1 MLNFMK
7 TMVSAVKSWTEKKFD
22 ESTADWNQNDPTA
35 SNYIKN
41 RTHWEEKREFTA
53 VPETCIPKTHLY
65 TEYLDLNWDIVPQI
79 EPGVTY
85 TITFNGVKYES
96 VGKNDI
102 GWGQTYIGNHPH
114 QLHASSEY
122 PFSIVYEP
130 YDGLIGLH
138 PPHYGQYTIS
148 ISYLLDG
155 VETVIAPEQTVY
167 NFGRRSGSDFA
178 TTLVVGNVYK
188 VTWDG
193 IEYELTAI
201 NGTELDQEGYVFLGT
216 LGDHPFEYNVDLD
229 GNYGEITF
237 LEDGIHTISIQDVL
251 HDDLLLST
259 ILNDL
264 SNFYFQDVP
273 SLQVGTRYTVT
284 IGNETYTCVGRCD
297 YEGPSDRIYIGN
309 QFFFNDSYNYS
320 TNRVDTGEPFLIYL
334 FTDSSWDMYWLPS
347 ETRGAISVVA
357 DGTFIHKI
365 DQKYIELPAYVAT
378 SEDIEA
384 VASSKMDYNN
394 PVGSGSFSMG
404 RKSGTTT
411 GYKSYARGI
420 NVQASGENSYAD
432 GYNTTA
438 SGNYSHAEG
447 HYTTA
452 SGHYGSH
459 AEGSNTAASGN
470 YSHAEGYK
478 TAANG
483 SGSHAEGGQTTSSG
497 DYTHAEGNYTTA
509 SGNYSHAEGY
519 KTTTPAICS
528 HAEGYYTTANGY
540 ASHAEGF
547 QTTADGYASH
557 AEGYYTTAKGNY
569 QHAQGK
575 YNIIDS
581 NYAHIVGNGTSTSNR
596 SNMHTLDWN
605 GVGWYKGGL
614 QVGGN
619 AQDKAAKNVL
629 LEGDAIPVP
638 EIAAVGQTIV
648 VKTVD
653 KNGKPTEWETIDK
666 PVYIANVRVD
676 QDRYSFIDGSYET
689 LLNAYS
695 SGATIGLNVDSYMYY
710 LHHIDGDNNLH
721 FGQIPHRSI
730 ESDHST
736 PNYNLMIAPDN
747 SFTQI
752 RMDIATEQFVLSKM
766 ENILEPVQ
774 ADWSQSDLAAP
785 DYVKNRPFY
794 SETISETASFRP
806 AGSSGD
812 SLRVL
817 VSNEFIA
824 EIFRRPDT
832 VIVNANI
839 DGSNTLQCP
848 ITIIDDTRVQIEVP
862 ENQWNVPY
870 LYVTITSD
878 LDGKYLTVKSGG
890 MTWKAC
896 DITVSYEEIYVLDE
910 KFIPD
915 TIARINDIDEAAST
929 DDEII
934 DVLIQE
940 DMLFA
945 LTDST
950 GFILTDEN
958 NDILTW

>member
-41 RTHWEEKREFTA
+41 RTHWEEKREFIA
-53 VPETCIPKTHLY
+53 IPETCIHKTYIYTHL
-65 TEYLDLNWDIVPQI
+65 LDPNWDIGPQI

-85 TITFNGVKYES
+85 TIIFNGIKYES
-96 VGKNDI
+96 VGKNYI
-102 GWGQTYIGNHPH
+102 GWGQTYIGNHPD
-114 QLHASSEY
+114 QLHASEY
-122 PFSIVYEP
+122 PFSVVYYP
-130 YDGLIGLH
+130 YEGDFQLRL
-138 PPHYGQYTIS
+138 PHYGQYTIS

-155 VETVIAPEQTVY
+155 VETVIVPEQTIQE
-167 NFGRRSGSDFA
+167 FGKEFGASLA
-178 TTLVVGNVYK
+178 APLVVGNVHK
-188 VTWDG
+188 VIWDG

-201 NGTELDQEGYVFLGT
+201 NGTELGQENYVFLGT
-216 LGDHPFEYNVDLD
+216 LGDQPFEYKVGLNDE
-229 GNYGEITF
+229 YAEITF
-237 LEDGIHTISIQDVL
+237 LEGGIHTISIQDVL

-259 ILNDL
+259 IVNDL
-264 SNFYFQDVP
+264 PNFHFSVAP
-273 SLQVGTRYTVT
+273 PLQAGTRYTVI
-284 IGNETYTCVGRCD
+284 IGNETYTCVGRRD
-297 YEGPSDRIYIGN
+297 QSNDKIYIGN
-309 QFFFNDSYNYS
+309 QFFFNNQYDYY
-320 TNRVDTGEPFLIYL
+320 TDRVDTGEPFLIN
-334 FTDSSWDMYWLPS
+334 SSQDYASWNMYWMPS
-347 ETRGAISVVA
+347 EARGTVSVVA

-365 DQKYIELPAYVAT
+365 DQKYIELPTYVAT

-384 VASSKMDYNN
+384 VASSKMDSYN

-404 RKSGTTT
+404 RKSGTTI
-411 GYKSYARGI
+411 GNRSYARGM
-420 NVQASGENSYAD
+420 NVQASGNYSYAD
-432 GYNTTA
+432 GYYTTA

-447 HYTTA
+447 YYTTA
-452 SGHYGSH
+452 DGHDSH
-459 AEGSNTAASGN
+459 AEGCQT
-470 YSHAEGYK
+470 
-478 TAANG
+478 TANG
-483 SGSHAEGGQTTSSG
+483 FGSHAEGGQTTSSG

-519 KTTTPAICS
+519 KTTTPAICA
-528 HAEGYYTTANGY
+528 HAEGYQTTANGY
-540 ASHAEGF
+540 ASHAESF

-557 AEGYYTTAKGNY
+557 AEGFYTTAKGNY

-575 YNIIDS
+575 YNIIDKTS
-581 NYAHIVGNGTSTSNR
+581 KYAHIVGNGTSTSNR

-619 AQDKAAKNVL
+619 AQDDGAKNVL

-653 KNGKPTEWETIDK
+653 RNGKPTEWETIDK
-666 PVYIANVRVD
+666 PVYIANVHVD
-676 QDRYSFIDGSYET
+676 QNKYSFIDGSYET
-689 LLNAYS
+689 LLNAYN
-695 SGATIGLNVDSYMYY
+695 SGAIVGLNVDSYMYY

-721 FGQIPHRSI
+721 FGQVPHRSI
-730 ESDHST
+730 ESYRST

-752 RMDIATEQFVLSKM
+752 RMDIATEEFVRNELK
-766 ENILEPVQ
+766 NIPEPVQ
-774 ADWSQSDLAAP
+774 ADWNQGDLTAP
-785 DYVKNRPFY
+785 NYVKNRPFY

-817 VSNEFIA
+817 VSNEFIT

-832 VIVNANI
+832 VIVNVNI
-839 DGSNTLQCP
+839 DGSNMSQCP

-862 ENQWNVPY
+862 ENQWNVRH

-878 LDGKYLTVKSGG
+878 LDGKYLTVKSEGR
-890 MTWKAC
+890 TWKAC
-896 DITVSYEEIYVLDE
+896 DITVLHEEIYVLDE